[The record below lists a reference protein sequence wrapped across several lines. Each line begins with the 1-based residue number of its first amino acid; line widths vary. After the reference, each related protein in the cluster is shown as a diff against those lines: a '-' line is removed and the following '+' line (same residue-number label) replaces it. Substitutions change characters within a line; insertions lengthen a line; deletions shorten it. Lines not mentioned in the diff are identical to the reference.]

1 MKTILKILLTAVAVI
16 ILEYILPGVTVN
28 SYWSAVWVA
37 IVLSLLQ
44 LFVKPI
50 LVILTFPITIV
61 TFGLFL
67 LVINAVIIEMAA
79 YFPQTINQLRKIHGV
94 GKVKFDRYG
103 KKFLNIVTDY
113 CIKNHI
119 GSITKTRRQRNSQIT
134 KAGKTRRYIVVTE
147 AYQSGRKVEDIL
159 NEFNFKLGTF
169 RSEERRVGKECRS
182 RWSPYH

>member
-79 YFPQTINQLRKIHGV
+79 YFINGFIVKNIWWALLFSVLLSFLESILHPSPKKV
-94 GKVKFDRYG
+94 G
-103 KKFLNIVTDY
+103 
-113 CIKNHI
+113 
-119 GSITKTRRQRNSQIT
+119 
-134 KAGKTRRYIVVTE
+134 
-147 AYQSGRKVEDIL
+147 
-159 NEFNFKLGTF
+159 
-169 RSEERRVGKECRS
+169 
-182 RWSPYH
+182 

>member
-16 ILEYILPGVTVN
+16 ILEYILPGVTVK

-50 LVILTFPITIV
+50 LVILTLPITIV

-79 YFPQTINQLRKIHGV
+79 YFINGFT
-94 GKVKFDRYG
+94 VKNIWWALLFSVLLS
-103 KKFLNIVTDY
+103 FLE
-113 CIKNHI
+113 
-119 GSITKTRRQRNSQIT
+119 SILHPSPK
-134 KAGKTRRYIVVTE
+134 
-147 AYQSGRKVEDIL
+147 
-159 NEFNFKLGTF
+159 
-169 RSEERRVGKECRS
+169 RVG
-182 RWSPYH
+182 